1 MLPGGAVA
9 ELEGGILVHATPPP
23 SGGADQ
29 LPFDTTPPA
38 LAPAEDRNPLSPEL
52 ALELA
57 TVVAWLDREAHRV
70 RLERCDGT
78 LASAWPA
85 LPSFTPGEALA
96 RPKPLAA

>member
-9 ELEGGILVHATPPP
+9 ELEGGILVDATPPL

-38 LAPAEDRNPLSPEL
+38 LAAEGRNPLSPEL

-85 LPSFTPGEALA
+85 LPSFTPGEPLT
-96 RPKPLAA
+96 RRKPLAA